1 MATERAHFG
10 FIETFDSNKN
20 DWDTG
25 SYDDQFFKGDVKI
38 EDGFYT
44 WDISKIYQ
52 EFAHSGGMHTTPLY
66 MTDFDVFVDAQ
77 ARQADAHEYCYGLR
91 FRAKWVVDLGLGFA
105 IVSKEQIEK
114 VVDELVKKGEI
125 SVTESKDLINDLV
138 QKGEEQQQEINT
150 KIQDQLQKL
159 LGELKVPTQADI
171 VRLEKRIAVLENQ
184 LADVHEHP
192 LGND

>member
-1 MATERAHFG
+1 M
-10 FIETFDSNKN
+10 IDLLK
-20 DWDTG
+20 
-25 SYDDQFFKGDVKI
+25 KGL
-38 EDGFYT
+38 
-44 WDISKIYQ
+44 
-52 EFAHSGGMHTTPLY
+52 A
-66 MTDFDVFVDAQ
+66 
-77 ARQADAHEYCYGLR
+77 
-91 FRAKWVVDLGLGFA
+91 LGLGFA

-114 VVDELVKKGEI
+114 VVDELVKKGEV

-159 LGELKVPTQADI
+159 LEELKVPTQADI
-171 VRLEKRIAVLENQ
+171 LRLEKRIAVLENQ